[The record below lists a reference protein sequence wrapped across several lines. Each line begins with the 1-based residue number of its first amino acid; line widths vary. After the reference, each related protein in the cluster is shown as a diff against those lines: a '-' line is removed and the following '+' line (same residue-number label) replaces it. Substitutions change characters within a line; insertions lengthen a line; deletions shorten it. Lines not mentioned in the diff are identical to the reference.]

1 MLFCAVF
8 LLSLRLMGSFFL
20 LNLSCKSSLFQP
32 TAECTGGQV
41 YTTCGTLCPRT
52 CENHQLDF
60 ACISECVRG
69 CFCPDDTVLHD
80 GQCIPSWQCPGESV
94 FEKFFYTNHIL
105 FLGFVFLVHLISTLW
120 WLAQVL
126 QKSYRLFHFLTLEM
140 YSIALHI
147 LLRPGRV
154 VDKFCELHFTLC
166 CCRSLLFG

>member
-20 LNLSCKSSLFQP
+20 LNLSCKLSIP
-32 TAECTGGQV
+32 THSRV
-41 YTTCGTLCPRT
+41 YRRPGVYHVWNAVPSNLREPPAGLCLYQRVCPRMFLSRRHRPT
-52 CENHQLDF
+52 RRTVHPFL
-60 ACISECVRG
+60 AVPWRKCVRK
-69 CFCPDDTVLHD
+69 
-80 GQCIPSWQCPGESV
+80 I
-94 FEKFFYTNHIL
+94 FYTNHIL

-126 QKSYRLFHFLTLEM
+126 HKSYRLIHFLTLEM